1 MNQTATPTSAPP
13 ENVLITGATG
23 FIGKLLVATL
33 LKQGKQITVLT
44 RNARQASA
52 LFGGKVQCLS
62 SMKELPNEQKV
73 DVIVNLAGARILGA
87 RWTEHRKSVLRL
99 SRIGLT
105 RSVVDWIARAQT
117 RPRLL
122 LSASAIGYYGIQP
135 QGDDTPLSEDRAPQ
149 NIFMSQLCQEW
160 ENAAEAASEY
170 GVQVRIM
177 RFGFVLGKQ
186 GSLPLMML
194 PVRLGL
200 GGALGSGR
208 QWLSWIH
215 VEDILRGMTFL
226 WDRPELSQPVLA
238 FNFTAPQAVHQ
249 KEFMQIAANVL
260 HRPSFMPTPA
270 WPVRAL
276 LGEQA
281 DLLLEGQRVVPTA
294 LENLGFQF
302 AFPELKPALEN
313 LL

>member
-1 MNQTATPTSAPP
+1 MTDQFDSTP
-13 ENVLITGATG
+13 EHVLVTGATG
-23 FIGKLLVATL
+23 FIGQLLVKAL
-33 LKQGKQITVLT
+33 LAQGKLITVLT
-44 RNARQASA
+44 RDPASA
-52 LFGGKVQCLS
+52 TKLFNGRVQCTAALNT
-62 SMKELPNEQKV
+62 LPAECHF

-87 RWTEHRKSVLRL
+87 RWSTNRKAALRQ

-105 RSVVDWIARAQT
+105 QTVVNWIARAPT
-117 RPRLL
+117 KPRLL

-135 QGDDTPLSEDRAPQ
+135 QGDESHLTEESVPQ
-149 NIFMSQLCQEW
+149 SIFMSQLCQEW
-160 ENAAEAASEY
+160 EQTASQASQF
-170 GVQVRIM
+170 GVSVSIM

-215 VEDILRGMTFL
+215 VEDILRAMAFL
-226 WDRPELSQPVLA
+226 WNRPDQAQPVLA
-238 FNFTAPQAVHQ
+238 YNFTAPQAVHQ
-249 KEFMQIAANVL
+249 KQFMQIAAQVL
-260 HRPSFMPTPA
+260 QRPCFLTTPA
-270 WPVRAL
+270 LPVKVL
-276 LGEQA
+276 LGEQSA
-281 DLLLEGQRVVPTA
+281 LLLEGQRVVPHK
-294 LENLGFQF
+294 LQSLGFQF